1 MGVQSP
7 REEILNEL
15 DKKVKDN
22 LALSGNCAQTSF
34 VSLQQQFGLDGSTI
48 TKALTPFP
56 GVALRGETCGAVTG
70 SLMALGL
77 LYGRERLDDALGFTA
92 AVRVARRFCRQFE
105 KELGSTMC
113 GDILESE
120 FGRRYNLADPAE
132 AVEWMADCALERC
145 TSVVSKGVRIA
156 AGIILDQI

>member
-1 MGVQSP
+1 MEAQSS
-7 REEILNEL
+7 REDILTEL
-15 DKKVKDN
+15 DKKVKEN

-77 LYGRERLDDALGFTA
+77 LYGRERLDDALGFTT

-120 FGRRYNLADPAE
+120 FGRRYNLADPVESA
-132 AVEWMADCALERC
+132 EWMVDCALERC
-145 TSVVSKGVRIA
+145 TSVVSRGARIA
-156 AGIILDQI
+156 AGIILDQA